1 MKLTPYQ
8 EQFQK
13 SLAGESAEQFTQ
25 IQQLADS
32 SKDVASFKG
41 QFDKAIQDAIGG
53 AKTLEDAFDKLC
65 RVVSWGETTYNPP
78 VKPVA
83 PKMQVKGAAVKPA
96 VKPAVTPKP
105 AEGEAVAPKR
115 RGNPEALKK
124 AREARGVVD
133 PAAKQAETKAIL
145 DATVVALK
153 AGEVPVKELCDTV
166 EKAVAGKGANGAS
179 PSLATV
185 YNVITNTGKDV
196 DNSPFVATTINKRNR
211 GYKLKA

>member
-53 AKTLEDAFDKLC
+53 TKILEDAFDKLC
-65 RVVSWGETTYNPP
+65 RVVSWGEATYNPP
-78 VKPVA
+78 VKLVA

-96 VKPAVTPKP
+96 VTPKP
-105 AEGEAVAPKR
+105 AKGEAVAPKR

-133 PAAKQAETKAIL
+133 PAAKQAETKA
-145 DATVVALK
+145 
-153 AGEVPVKELCDTV
+153 GR
-166 EKAVAGKGANGAS
+166 
-179 PSLATV
+179 
-185 YNVITNTGKDV
+185 TNHHHDIHPPESRHRNCGTGCVLRRVRTPGD
-196 DNSPFVATTINKRNR
+196 R
-211 GYKLKA
+211 